1 MERLTVTPFGGRRIS
16 IAEIQAIE
24 ALESSEGAGRSCDK
38 WEVLRDLNIARG
50 AFNVSDRDLSV
61 LNALLSF
68 HPTTTLDPDEPLIV
82 FPSNRKL
89 AERAHGMAESTLRRH
104 LGALVRAGLI
114 HRHDSPNGKRYVRR
128 GQHGEIAIAFGFDL
142 APLVAQAE
150 EIAAIADAMRVAAM
164 RLQLTRERTSLRLR
178 DAAKLLELVEEQGR
192 ARPSDVEVLAEARRA
207 VRRKSS
213 QEELE
218 AIEADLAAVSDHL
231 KTLLTPLETEKM
243 NGSDNHTE
251 RHHHNSKPD
260 ISDIE
265 PSLKKAE
272 EDRSLPPIPLA
283 LVAKACPEIALYA
296 SDYIRSWRDLR
307 TASAFVRG
315 MLGISENAW
324 LDACET
330 MGTDVAAIV
339 VACILQRFDAI
350 RSPGGYLRALTEK
363 AGQGAFSPG
372 PMVMALLAKSPDEV
386 AS

>member
-1 MERLTVTPFGGRRIS
+1 MTAVNRCFGNGKERFVQRYSMERLTVTPFGGRRVS

-24 ALESSEGAGRSCDK
+24 ALEGDEGAGQACDK
-38 WEVLRDLNIARG
+38 WAVLRDLNVARG

-150 EIAAIADAMRVAAM
+150 EIAAIAERTRVAAM

-178 DAAKLLELVEEQGR
+178 DAAKLLELAVEEGR
-192 ARPSDVEVLAEARRA
+192 ARLTDIEALAASRRA

-218 AIEADLAAVSDHL
+218 AVEADLEVLTDRL
-231 KTLLTPLETEKM
+231 KEMLEPPATEKM
-243 NGSDNHTE
+243 NASDVHSE
-251 RHHHNSKPD
+251 RHQHNSKPD
-260 ISDIE
+260 I
-265 PSLKKAE
+265 
-272 EDRSLPPIPLA
+272 
-283 LVAKACPEIALYA
+283 
-296 SDYIRSWRDLR
+296 
-307 TASAFVRG
+307 
-315 MLGISENAW
+315 
-324 LDACET
+324 
-330 MGTDVAAIV
+330 TDTGKVSKIV
-339 VACILQRFDAI
+339 CVIVFN
-350 RSPGGYLRALTEK
+350 
-363 AGQGAFSPG
+363 
-372 PMVMALLAKSPDEV
+372 
-386 AS
+386 